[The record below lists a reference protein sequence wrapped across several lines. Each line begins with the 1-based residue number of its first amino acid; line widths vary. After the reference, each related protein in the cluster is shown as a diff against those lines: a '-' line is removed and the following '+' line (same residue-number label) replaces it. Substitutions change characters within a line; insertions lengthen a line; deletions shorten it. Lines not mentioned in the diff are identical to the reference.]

1 MLSSIVCGSAEVTPE
16 MAVRFGDEAAHATY
30 ERCGQAASEAF
41 HHYWDAATKEF
52 WQFIPIVIAVPSAH
66 RVGTRQS
73 CDCNCTLDQGRLRV
87 KADAIK

>member
-41 HHYWDAATKEF
+41 HHNWDAATKEF
-52 WQFIPIVIAVPSAH
+52 WQFIPIVIVVPALIVWGLVSLVIVTVRWIREGFA
-66 RVGTRQS
+66 
-73 CDCNCTLDQGRLRV
+73 
-87 KADAIK
+87 